1 MNKSLR
7 EINSRRLLRYNGRI
21 VYLCFKMAYSL
32 GKPITKGRPA
42 QETGHKPNERNK
54 IKILLRSER
63 LYAIIWAS
71 RGLLGWCMVFPV
83 SKGLLFQ
90 EGGQIRNGFLGI
102 QNVTGGAALLVFSG
116 FQIQDLRLCACLLL
130 QCVADVIALRI
141 ADNNELLFD

>member
-54 IKILLRSER
+54 I
-63 LYAIIWAS
+63 
-71 RGLLGWCMVFPV
+71 V
-83 SKGLLFQ
+83 LFCC
-90 EGGQIRNGFLGI
+90 
-102 QNVTGGAALLVFSG
+102 VTRV
-116 FQIQDLRLCACLLL
+116 DPYHHHKE
-130 QCVADVIALRI
+130 D
-141 ADNNELLFD
+141 